1 MTHKIAPLVLI
12 GAAFLSGCENQQLP
26 QTSESSAPTVD
37 KADAVASVNGK
48 YISKATLASL
58 EKDIAER
65 SQGQQFPKD
74 KLIEELVQ
82 RELLVQDALQKQ
94 LDKTPEFVERMEV
107 VRKSLLSQAALQN
120 FLKSNPVTDEEVK
133 AEYDKN
139 INSDNSMEYKARHI
153 LVKTEDEAKKLIE
166 ELNKGAKFEELAKKN
181 STGPSG
187 PEGGDLGWFAPNQ
200 MVTPFSEA
208 VIALENG
215 KYTTEPVETQFGWHV
230 ILREDS
236 RQQTPPPLDA
246 VKEQIV
252 PFLQR
257 QKIQKMMENLRAQA
271 QVEVLIPTEASSA
284 PPALENAAP
293 KPEQSGDN
301 QEPAPAVEQAPAE
314 PSTPAAEKPTE
325 EPAPATEQPAA
336 TPAPAAQ

>member
-1 MTHKIAPLVLI
+1 MTNKLAPFFLI
-12 GAAFLSGCENQQLP
+12 GAALLTGCDSQQTP
-26 QTSESSAPTVD
+26 MTESAGPTVD

-48 YISKATLASL
+48 YISKASL
-58 EKDIAER
+58 QALESDIAER
-65 SQGQQFPKD
+65 AQGQTFPKD

-94 LDKTPEFVERMEV
+94 LDKSPEFIEKMDI

-120 FLKSNPVTDEEVK
+120 YLKSNPVTDEEIK
-133 AEYDKN
+133 AEYEKN
-139 INSDNSMEYKARHI
+139 VGGDNSMEYKARHI
-153 LVKTEDEAKKLIE
+153 LLKTEDEAKKIIQQLD
-166 ELNKGAKFEELAKKN
+166 KGAKFEALAKAN

-187 PEGGDLGWFAPNQ
+187 PEGGDLGWFAPSQ

-236 RQQTPPPLDA
+236 RAQTIPPLEA
-246 VKEQIV
+246 VKEQIT

-257 QKIQKMMENLRAQA
+257 QKIQTMMENLRASA
-271 QVEVLIPTEASSA
+271 QVEVLIPTEQ
-284 PPALENAAP
+284 AAP
-293 KPEQSGDN
+293 QLGVT
-301 QEPAPAVEQAPAE
+301 PAPETA
-314 PSTPAAEKPTE
+314 PAAEESAPASEATPAE
-325 EPAPATEQPAA
+325 EAAPATESAPTETPAA
-336 TPAPAAQ
+336 K